1 MRQKVMLE
9 GTIRNLEIDIGRINQ
24 EVREYQRRVDATPKR
39 EQEMLA
45 LKRDYENIKA
55 SYNSLLDR
63 KLEADISVNMEKKQK
78 GEQFQ
83 IIDIARVPERPVSPD
98 LRKLFLIVLLA
109 GLGVGGG
116 AVFALEIMDSSM
128 RRPSDFEDHLG
139 LPVLAAVT
147 WIDSRADRAR
157 RNLNRALTA
166 VSVLMALT
174 LTGVMAWMAVNGV
187 EPTMEL
193 LRQYMRV

>member
-1 MRQKVMLE
+1 
-9 GTIRNLEIDIGRINQ
+9 
-24 EVREYQRRVDATPKR
+24 
-39 EQEMLA
+39 
-45 LKRDYENIKA
+45 
-55 SYNSLLDR
+55 
-63 KLEADISVNMEKKQK
+63 
-78 GEQFQ
+78 
-83 IIDIARVPERPVSPD
+83 
-98 LRKLFLIVLLA
+98 
-109 GLGVGGG
+109 
-116 AVFALEIMDSSM
+116 MDSSM

-187 EPTMEL
+187 EPAMEL
-193 LRQYMRV
+193 LRQYTRV